1 MPPFYD
7 SMIAKLIVHAPD
19 RPAAVERLRA
29 ALESFVVDGVSTN
42 IPFLRG
48 HRRASGLHQQ
58 SRSTRD
64 GWRACFCRSTVSQ
77 RTPEMAHIEFLDE
90 TMRDGQQSLWG
101 MRMQAGMA
109 LPVAPLIDRSGF
121 RVIDLAG
128 SSLFEVMI
136 RTCREN
142 PWEGLDL
149 LVAAMPR
156 TRIRGGMRSNAS
168 VTFGVTPDSLM
179 DAWMRQLN
187 RHGCRS
193 FWIYDVLFNIDKMH
207 RLAKVAKEF
216 GSEVAGSI
224 MFALSPV
231 HTDAYY
237 ADKADKLSASPDIDT
252 LLLYDT
258 AGVLDKERLTTLVP
272 AIKAKSRGKPIEFH
286 ANNILGQSAKAYLDA
301 IDLGVSIIHT
311 ASRPMANGPSVPST
325 EIMLHN
331 VELLGHTHSIDKSLL
346 PPVAEH
352 FEKVGKAAG
361 FLVNQAQ
368 RIRRAVDP
376 PSDSWRHDGDAEG
389 AARPAQH
396 DREARRRAARD
407 RRSSPRSR
415 LSGHGDAVQPAR
427 RHPGGAQHCHGQ
439 ALQHHS
445 RRSDPVCSRL
455 LRRDG
460 GPDRSQRPRHDH
472 GRAARQAGRRKS
484 AGAADDRG
492 IAQTLRDGRRRRTD
506 FARAGAR
513 ARSEEDARRRAR

>member
-1 MPPFYD
+1 
-7 SMIAKLIVHAPD
+7 
-19 RPAAVERLRA
+19 
-29 ALESFVVDGVSTN
+29 
-42 IPFLRG
+42 
-48 HRRASGLHQQ
+48 
-58 SRSTRD
+58 
-64 GWRACFCRSTVSQ
+64 
-77 RTPEMAHIEFLDE
+77 MAHIEFLDE

-149 LVAAMPR
+149 LVQAMPR

-216 GSEVAGSI
+216 GSEVAGAI

-258 AGVLDKERLTTLVP
+258 AGVLDKERLQTLVP
-272 AIKAKSRGKPIEFH
+272 AIKASARGKPIEFH

-301 IDLGVSIIHT
+301 IDLGVSILHT

-361 FLVNQAQ
+361 FLVNQHNEYDVLSIRHQIPGGMTGTLKAQ
-368 RIRRAVDP
+368 LAQHNMTDKLDEVLRETAEVRRDLGYPGMATPFSQLVGIQAVLNVVTGERYSIVPDEVIQYAAGFYGETVAPIDP
-376 PSDSWRHDGDAEG
+376 NVLDKIMSSPR
-389 AARPAQH
+389 ARPVVANPPEQPTIEELRKRYGT
-396 DREARRRAARD
+396 DNDDELILRALVPEPDLEKMRAAGAVKRDYPTLSSPELEQVQKLMRAAR
-407 RRSSPRSR
+407 SPV
-415 LSGHGDAVQPAR
+415 VQ
-427 RHPGGAQHCHGQ
+427 
-439 ALQHHS
+439 
-445 RRSDPVCSRL
+445 
-455 LRRDG
+455 LRTATM
-460 GPDRSQRPRHDH
+460 SLELH
-472 GRAARQAGRRKS
+472 RQAG
-484 AGAADDRG
+484 
-492 IAQTLRDGRRRRTD
+492 
-506 FARAGAR
+506 
-513 ARSEEDARRRAR
+513 